1 MKVKI
6 PKVSLHDLV
15 VLLQPLFLNLIL
27 NISSEYFQPQRVL
40 IKNQHTSTQMI
51 AIKYLDRDLCSTL
64 PRTLPLNAEHQ

>member
-1 MKVKI
+1 MIMIIRFFTSKASRYFFK
-6 PKVSLHDLV
+6 HD
-15 VLLQPLFLNLIL
+15 
-27 NISSEYFQPQRVL
+27 EYFQPQRVL